1 MRELPSDETRPP
13 QLSFILRYF
22 IPQRNKCAQDY
33 SCAMQIVKA
42 PAFDVF
48 GTVVDWRTGM
58 VGELKALGEKHAVA
72 TGQS

>member
-22 IPQRNKCAQDY
+22 ISQRNKWAQDY
-33 SCAMQIVKA
+33 SCAMQNTKA
-42 PAFDVF
+42 PVFDVF

-58 VGELKALGEKHAVA
+58 IGELKALGEKHAVA
-72 TGQS
+72 AGQS